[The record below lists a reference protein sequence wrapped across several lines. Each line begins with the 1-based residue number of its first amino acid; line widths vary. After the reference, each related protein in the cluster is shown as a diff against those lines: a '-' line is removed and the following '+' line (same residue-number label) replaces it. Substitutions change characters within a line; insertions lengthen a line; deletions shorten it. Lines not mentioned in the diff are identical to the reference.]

1 MPWEKNFDANEALT
15 KAMHA
20 FWSRGYEATSISDL
34 VECMGINRG
43 SLYATFGDKRSLF
56 IQSLRQYSAVHLHE
70 WIAALTKA
78 HGPRRA
84 IISAFDR
91 AVASVVKGGSR
102 DGCFLINTALELS
115 PHDEQVSEI
124 VGNCLIEME
133 TFFRDRIEQGQA
145 EGDIPDHVAPVD
157 TARSLLS
164 LFVAIRVFSRSRP
177 EEALLRSVTN
187 QAEALLR

>member
-1 MPWEKNFDANEALT
+1 MPWEKNFDANETLT

-56 IQSLRQYSAVHLHE
+56 IRSLRQYSAVHLHD
-70 WIAALTKA
+70 WIATLSQA

-91 AVASVVKGGSR
+91 AVASVVEGGFR

-124 VGNCLIEME
+124 VRNCLIEME
-133 TFFRDRIEQGQA
+133 TFFRDRIEQGQS

>member
-1 MPWEKNFDANEALT
+1 MPWEKNFDTNDALT

-56 IQSLRQYSAVHLHE
+56 IQSLRQYSAVHLYD
-70 WIAALTKA
+70 WIATLSQA
-78 HGPRRA
+78 HGSRRA

-91 AVASVVKGGSR
+91 AVASVVEGGSR

-115 PHDEQVSEI
+115 PHDEQISEI

-133 TFFRDRIEQGQA
+133 TFFRDRIKLGQA